1 LAIRARALQFS
12 GMLPLSDGGPAPY
25 PSTRLSVIL
34 AARQDDPEIRRAAFD
49 TLVRVYWRP
58 VYTRLRLKWRAQ
70 PADAE
75 DLTQEFFARAMDRG
89 FFDGFDPARARFRTF
104 LRLCLDRFAANARRD
119 ERRLK
124 RGGGVRVVPLDIALA
139 ERELADGDAPGR
151 EADPDSWFDR
161 EWVRALFADAVQ
173 ELRAQCSGTARE
185 IRFQVFER
193 HDLHAGAESERPGYR
208 ELATTLGLP
217 VTQITNHLAWS
228 RRELRR
234 LVLERL
240 RVVSGSDAEFRD
252 EAAELFGAGG
262 P

>member
-1 LAIRARALQFS
+1 MF
-12 GMLPLSDGGPAPY
+12 PLSDGGPAPY

-34 AARQDDPEIRRAAFD
+34 AARQDDPEVRRAAFD
-49 TLVRVYWRP
+49 TLVTVYWRP

-70 PADAE
+70 AADAE

-89 FFDGFDPARARFRTF
+89 FFDAFDPTRGRFRTF
-104 LRLCLDRFAANARRD
+104 LRLCLDRFAANTLRD
-119 ERRLK
+119 EQRLK
-124 RGGGVRVVPLDIALA
+124 RGGGVKVVPLDVALV
-139 ERELADGDAPGR
+139 ERELAQSDADGR
-151 EADPDSWFDR
+151 EADPDAWFDR

-193 HDLHAGAESERPGYR
+193 HDLHAGDESGRPSYR
-208 ELATTLGLP
+208 ELAATLGLP

-234 LVLERL
+234 LILERL

-252 EAAELFGAGG
+252 DARELFGPGDS
-262 P
+262 

>member
-1 LAIRARALQFS
+1 
-12 GMLPLSDGGPAPY
+12 MLPLSDGGPAPY

-34 AARQDDPEIRRAAFD
+34 AARQDDPDIRRAAFD
-49 TLVRVYWRP
+49 TLVTVYWRP
-58 VYTRLRLKWRAQ
+58 VYTRLRLKWQAQ

-89 FFDGFDPARARFRTF
+89 FFDAFDPARARFRTF
-104 LRLCLDRFAANARRD
+104 LRLCLDRFVANVRRD

-124 RGGGVRVVPLDIALA
+124 RGGGISVVPLDVALV
-139 ERELADGDAPGR
+139 ERELAHSDADARDGD
-151 EADPDSWFDR
+151 PDTWFDR

-173 ELRAQCSGTARE
+173 ELRAQCTGTARE

-193 HDLHAGAESERPGYR
+193 HDLHAGPESDRPSYR
-208 ELATTLGLP
+208 ELASSLGLP

-228 RRELRR
+228 RRELRG

-240 RVVSGSDAEFRD
+240 RLVSGSDAEFRD
-252 EAAELFGAGG
+252 EARELFGAGD

>member
-1 LAIRARALQFS
+1 
-12 GMLPLSDGGPAPY
+12 MLPLSDGGPAPY

-34 AARQDDPEIRRAAFD
+34 AARQDDPEVRREAFA
-49 TLVRVYWRP
+49 TLVTVYWRP

-70 PADAE
+70 AADAE
-75 DLTQEFFARAMDRG
+75 DLTQEFFSRAMERG
-89 FFDGFDPARARFRTF
+89 FFDAFDPARARFRTF

-124 RGGGVRVVPLDIALA
+124 RGGGVDVVRLDIALV
-139 ERELADGDAPGR
+139 ERELAQSDGGR
-151 EADPDSWFDR
+151 DADPDAWFDR

-173 ELRAQCSGTARE
+173 ELRARCAATARE
-185 IRFQVFER
+185 IRFRVFER
-193 HDLHAGAESERPGYR
+193 HDLYQGPERDRPSYR
-208 ELATTLGLP
+208 DLATSFALP
-217 VTQITNHLAWS
+217 VTQVTNHLAWS

-240 RVVSGSDAEFRD
+240 RVVCGSDAEFRD
-252 EAAELFGAGG
+252 EARELFGAGD

>member
-1 LAIRARALQFS
+1 
-12 GMLPLSDGGPAPY
+12 MLPLSDGGPAPY

-34 AARQDDPEIRRAAFD
+34 AARQDDPDIRRAAFD
-49 TLVRVYWRP
+49 TLVTVYWRP

-89 FFDGFDPARARFRTF
+89 FFDAFDPARARFRTF
-104 LRLCLDRFAANARRD
+104 LRLCLDRFVANVRRD

-124 RGGGVRVVPLDIALA
+124 RGGGISVVPLDVALV
-139 ERELADGDAPGR
+139 ELELVHSDADARDGD
-151 EADPDSWFDR
+151 PDTWFDR

-173 ELRAQCSGTARE
+173 ELRAQCTGTARE

-193 HDLHAGAESERPGYR
+193 HDLHAGPESDRPSYR
-208 ELATTLGLP
+208 ELASSLGLP

-228 RRELRR
+228 RRELRG

-240 RVVSGSDAEFRD
+240 RLVSGSDAEFRD
-252 EAAELFGAGG
+252 EARELFGAGDL
-262 P
+262 

>member
-1 LAIRARALQFS
+1 
-12 GMLPLSDGGPAPY
+12 MLPFSDGGPAPY

-34 AARQDDPEIRRAAFD
+34 AARREDPEVRRAAFD
-49 TLVRVYWRP
+49 TLITVYWRP

-104 LRLCLDRFAANARRD
+104 LRLCLDRFAANAGRD
-119 ERRLK
+119 GRRLK
-124 RGGGVRVVPLDIALA
+124 RGGGVSMVPLDIALV
-139 ERELADGDAPGR
+139 ERELAHGDAAAG
-151 EADPDSWFDR
+151 EADQDSWFDR
-161 EWVRALFADAVQ
+161 EWVRALFADAVR

-185 IRFQVFER
+185 IRLQVFER
-193 HDLHAGAESERPGYR
+193 HDLHAGPESERPSYR
-208 ELATTLGLP
+208 ELAAAFGLS

-252 EAAELFGAGG
+252 EAAELFGASGT
-262 P
+262 

>member
-1 LAIRARALQFS
+1 MR
-12 GMLPLSDGGPAPY
+12 PLSGGGPAPY

-34 AARQDDPEIRRAAFD
+34 AARQDDPDVRRAAFD
-49 TLVRVYWRP
+49 ILVTVYWRP
-58 VYTRLRLKWRAQ
+58 VYTHLRLKWRA
-70 PADAE
+70 PAADAE

-89 FFDGFDPARARFRTF
+89 FFDSFDPARARFRTF

-124 RGGGVRVVPLDIALA
+124 RGGGVSVVPLDAALV
-139 ERELADGDAPGR
+139 ERELARSDAHGR
-151 EADPDSWFDR
+151 DADPDAWFDR

-173 ELRAQCSGTARE
+173 ELRCQCSGTARE

-193 HDLHAGAESERPGYR
+193 HDLYEGPESERPSYR
-208 ELATTLGLP
+208 ELATSLGLA

-228 RRELRR
+228 RRELRH

-252 EAAELFGAGG
+252 EARELFGAGDL
-262 P
+262 